1 MTPEEKTIETEK
13 VKEKFIRRQYYGGL
27 GAIVIFSGLTV
38 YMWAGVI
45 IPRERERAAEQTKQ
59 TVIDKKVKQYEQTLP
74 YYQEYLQTKEQIIH
88 YRDSLQR
95 TMK

>member
-1 MTPEEKTIETEK
+1 MTPEEKRERKYNRFGIGT
-13 VKEKFIRRQYYGGL
+13 
-27 GAIVIFSGLTV
+27 IVIFSGLAV

-45 IPRERERAAEQTKQ
+45 IPRERNRAAEPAKQ